1 MNEAG
6 TRAEHVGPVLKA
18 AGWGVV
24 EGSRVLREHSITRA
38 TVLPCKL
45 SKGKDTISI
54 VSGDA
59 VFSCLARAVATLGG
73 YPGKSDI
80 SLMLSPHVFSRSIA
94 LALVLAASLAACG
107 SNRTK
112 EEPAPLGETFGAED
126 TYSRIYAVEPSIAC
140 EATRRALLGQGY
152 VIGKM
157 APEAVEATKNFQ
169 PESNLHTQLKVLTTC
184 VSRSDGG
191 SIVFINA
198 VQDRYALK
206 SQSNSASVDLSAI
219 GSVSLPIPIGAS
231 NANLVRVGSNTVQ
244 NQDFYRRLF
253 DRVTFYLPG
262 TPANAPPPPE
272 PEGPPDPVTP
282 KQ

>member
-1 MNEAG
+1 MFSANLF
-6 TRAEHVGPVLKA
+6 TR
-18 AGWGVV
+18 
-24 EGSRVLREHSITRA
+24 
-38 TVLPCKL
+38 
-45 SKGKDTISI
+45 
-54 VSGDA
+54 
-59 VFSCLARAVATLGG
+59 
-73 YPGKSDI
+73 
-80 SLMLSPHVFSRSIA
+80 SLTF
-94 LALVLAASLAACG
+94 ALVLAASLTAC
-107 SNRTK
+107 SANRTK
-112 EEPAPLGETFGAED
+112 EEPAPLGETFGADD
-126 TYSRIYAVEPSIAC
+126 TYSRSYEVPPSTAC

-157 APEAVEATKNFQ
+157 SAEAVEAIKNFQ
-169 PESNLHTQLKVLTTC
+169 PQADVHTQLKVLTTC
-184 VSRSDGG
+184 VSKSDGG

-198 VQDRYALK
+198 VQDLYALK
-206 SQSNSASVDLSAI
+206 SQSNSASVGVSMI

-244 NQDFYRRLF
+244 NQNFYRRLF

>member
-1 MNEAG
+1 MGEN
-6 TRAEHVGPVLKA
+6 VG
-18 AGWGVV
+18 
-24 EGSRVLREHSITRA
+24 
-38 TVLPCKL
+38 
-45 SKGKDTISI
+45 
-54 VSGDA
+54 
-59 VFSCLARAVATLGG
+59 
-73 YPGKSDI
+73 SD
-80 SLMLSPHVFSRSIA
+80 
-94 LALVLAASLAACG
+94 
-107 SNRTK
+107 
-112 EEPAPLGETFGAED
+112 D
-126 TYSRIYAVEPSIAC
+126 TYSRSYAVAPSTAC

-157 APEAVEATKNFQ
+157 APEAVEAIKNFQ
-169 PESNLHTQLKVLTTC
+169 PQAEVHTQLKVLATC
-184 VSRSDGG
+184 VPRSDGG

-198 VQDRYALK
+198 VQDLYALK
-206 SQSNSASVDLSAI
+206 SQSNSASVGVSMI